1 MVTSVLG
8 VFICS
13 FTFRSSVALMGS
25 HPKKLPANDP
35 GVQSGQETQF
45 LFSEGDVRDSET
57 DLVSRRVLGEN
68 FPLYP
73 RFPLSLC
80 ENILLAVRPFLL

>member
-13 FTFRSSVALMGS
+13 FIFRFSAALMGS
-25 HPKKLPANDP
+25 RPKKLPANDP

-57 DLVSRRVLGEN
+57 DLVSQRVLGEN
-68 FPLYP
+68 FLFIPA
-73 RFPLSLC
+73 FH
-80 ENILLAVRPFLL
+80 